1 MMEKKVLRVHKTRK
15 EAKELYD
22 KISGFYALISSFFED
37 KFKKIALGKMRF
49 RKGEMILEVGS
60 GTGGCLVEIARNV
73 GEKSE
78 AYGIDI
84 SRGMLKK
91 AREKLRKEECLDRV
105 ELCCGDAIYLPY
117 KNDVFD
123 AAFMSFTLELFDTP
137 EIPKVL
143 EEIKRVLK
151 PEGRIGVVS
160 LSKENGEN
168 LILRLYEWAH
178 KKWPK
183 YIDCRPIYVEES
195 MKNSGYEVKC
205 KEKMK
210 MLGLPVEMMIGV
222 NKK

>member
-1 MMEKKVLRVHKTRK
+1 MEKKVLRVHRTRK

-22 KISGFYALISSFFED
+22 KISGFYDLISSFFED

-60 GTGGCLVEIARNV
+60 GTGGCLVEIARKV
-73 GEKSE
+73 GEKGE

-84 SRGMLKK
+84 SRGMLEK

-210 MLGLPVEMMIGV
+210 MLGLPVEMVIGV